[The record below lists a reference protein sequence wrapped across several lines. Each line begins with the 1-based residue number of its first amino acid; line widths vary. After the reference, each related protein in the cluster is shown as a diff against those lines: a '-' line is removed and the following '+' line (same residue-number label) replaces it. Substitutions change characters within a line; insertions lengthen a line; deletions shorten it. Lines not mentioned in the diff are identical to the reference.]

1 MLIIGLTGSIGMGK
15 STAAERFRFHAVPV
29 FDADAEVHRLYGGPA
44 AATIELA
51 FPGTVVAG
59 SVDRKRLSKAVLNNP
74 QALKRLE
81 AIVHP
86 IVRAAEKKFLMQSAA
101 TGHELAVLEIP
112 LLFETGADQMVDVTI
127 VVSAGPAIQRE
138 RVLRRPGM
146 TGDKLAALIAQQI
159 PDDEKR
165 ARADYVV
172 DTSGP
177 VGDTNAR
184 IDKLVK
190 SLTGKSGGAIKIW
203 QNMPDKAS

>member
-1 MLIIGLTGSIGMGK
+1 MLIVGLTGSIGMGK

-29 FDADAEVHRLYGGPA
+29 FDADAEVHRLYEGPA
-44 AATIELA
+44 AAIELA
-51 FPGTVVAG
+51 FPGTVVSG
-59 SVDRKRLSKAVLNNP
+59 CVDRMRLSKAVLNNP

-86 IVRAAEKKFLMQSAA
+86 LVRAAEKKFLIQSAA
-101 TGHELAVLEIP
+101 NGHELAVLEIP
-112 LLFETGADQMVDVTI
+112 LLFEIGAGEMVDVTI
-127 VVSAGPAIQRE
+127 VVSAGPAVQRE
-138 RVLRRPGM
+138 RVLQRPGM
-146 TGDKLAALIAQQI
+146 TGDKLVALIAQQM

-184 IDKLVK
+184 IDKLMK
-190 SLTGKSGGAIKIW
+190 SLRGKTGSAIKIW
-203 QNMPDKAS
+203 QNMPDETS